1 MFQKKI
7 TKFSTE
13 VKTKEININLL
24 ENRINSFENFII
36 VNDKKNKKFKVYDR
50 KCDHAGGKILSFK
63 NTHKCPYHNWI
74 FNPITGKYSN
84 AIKKKELNFEL
95 RKNNLVIKDKI
106 ITPILNSESSNKS
119 IKIKYLNHA
128 FIIIESD
135 RFKFAL
141 DPWALGPAF
150 GTGWWLAKNTETNW
164 VEEVNN
170 CDFVF
175 ISHNHPDHLHS
186 LTLSLIKK
194 KTNFLI
200 PNFKT
205 KSVQKCLKKIGFK
218 NFFCLDFLQ
227 EFNLI
232 NTDLNLMILKSGDF
246 RDDSGLYF
254 STGGTNFLF
263 GVDSNNLNS
272 LVLPKVDIFASS
284 YAAGASGFPLI
295 FDNYNI
301 KEKRKILDYNKK
313 FLLSVRL
320 KEIKLCK
327 TKYFLPY
334 AGSFNIKLIR
344 DKFIK
349 NNNLKNK
356 IDDFNIIEKNGVKLL
371 DINKFNQFEFLN
383 GKLISNI
390 LVKSRK
396 FQDIKPKKYLD
407 AVKNDFKKISIKYI
421 RSYFVNS
428 NFKDNLKLYVS
439 LTDDNFKIS
448 KLDFSVNFSKKNIL
462 FSIEKNGIKKKNL
475 INENKINNI
484 RVIFIKARIESFM
497 ELVLNK
503 NPWENL
509 SIGFQCRIYRV
520 PNQYN
525 ADFWFH
531 FSNKYIKLEK
541 ARQFDQCNNCEILSQ
556 NLQNE
561 LLLQGII

>member
-13 VKTKEININLL
+13 VKTRKININLL

-36 VNDKKNKKFKVYDR
+36 VSDKKNKKFKVYDR

-63 NTHKCPYHNWI
+63 NIHKCPYHNWV

-84 AIKKKELNFEL
+84 GIKKKELNFEL
-95 RKNNLVIKDKI
+95 IKNNLVIKDKI
-106 ITPILNSESSNKS
+106 ITPILNSKSSQKS
-119 IKIKYLNHA
+119 VKIKYLNHA
-128 FIIIESD
+128 FVIIESD

-164 VEEVNN
+164 VDEINN

-186 LTLSLIKK
+186 LTLSLINK
-194 KTNFLI
+194 KTKFLI

-205 KSVQKCLKKIGFK
+205 KSVEKCLKKIGFK

-227 EFNLI
+227 EFKLI

-254 STGGTNFLF
+254 STGGTSFLF

-295 FDNYNI
+295 FENYNI

-313 FLLSVRL
+313 FLMSVRL

-356 IDDFNIIEKNGVKLL
+356 INDFNIIEKNGVKLL

-421 RSYFVNS
+421 KNYFINS

-448 KLDFSVNFSKKNIL
+448 KLDFSVNFSKENIL

-484 RVIFIKARIESFM
+484 RVIFIKSRIESFM

-503 NPWENL
+503 NPWEDL

-525 ADFWFH
+525 ADFWYH

-541 ARQFDQCNNCEILSQ
+541 ARQFDQCNNCEILNQ